1 MELELAEQWMREA
14 LMEARKAEAEG
25 EIPVGALILLNEKI
39 IARSHNCSIQNN
51 DPTAHAEIVALR
63 QAGRAIRNYRLPGSI
78 MVVTIE
84 PCVMCIGAMI
94 HARVE
99 ELIYGAP
106 DLKGGGVTSCFQL
119 ANAPQLNHK
128 IRVTSGVLE
137 EECSAILKN
146 FFSSRRIR
154 E

>member
-39 IARSHNCSIQNN
+39 IARSHNCSIQNH
-51 DPTAHAEIVALR
+51 DPAAHAEIDALR

-99 ELIYGAP
+99 EMIYGAP
-106 DLKGGGVTSCFQL
+106 DLKGGGVASCFQL

-146 FFSSRRIR
+146 FFSARRIK

>member
-25 EIPVGALILLNEKI
+25 EIPVGAVILMNEKI
-39 IARSHNCSIQNN
+39 IARSHNGSIQFR

-78 MVVTIE
+78 MITTIE

-106 DLKGGGVTSCFQL
+106 DLKGGGVASCFQL
-119 ANAPQLNHK
+119 ASAPQLNHK

-146 FFSSRRIR
+146 FFNARRIK